1 MRSFGTRPRSA
12 VVSLVTP
19 LKGSPIRRPVHA
31 HVSAHYDKGL
41 RHARGSIRDH
51 CLDSFVTQD
60 DMSAPLV
67 RLVAARAERQ
77 SALTL
82 RIGGMWT
89 IYAQQRMTS
98 TAHRISRGGG
108 MPATPASRGV
118 STSAV
123 RHSSSKD
130 KDVTATTS
138 SSSENPKQ
146 SMPVRAW
153 NKVKEEVLHYWHGT
167 KLLGKEISISTRLL
181 RRMIMG
187 YTLTRREHRQLRRTM
202 GDMLRLI
209 PFIPF
214 ILIPAAELLLPVA
227 LRIFPNMLPSTF
239 ESKFAMEEKRRRL
252 LKLRIEMAKFLQE
265 SIKAGGLQVSDSVMD
280 SDVFK
285 EFYHK
290 VRIGMHPT
298 PEDVI
303 KVAKLFDDD
312 LTLDNLSRPQLVSIC
327 RYMQMTAFG
336 TDNYLRF
343 QVRHA
348 LTRIRQDDVVIS
360 DEGTDSM
367 SYQELLSACQSR
379 GVWTHNR
386 TREQLKEG
394 LDVWIN
400 LHIREKISG
409 TLLIL
414 SRAFYFVGEPE
425 DASTTYKDMQIKGL
439 ELTMSSLPDKLLNE
453 AELHFSK
460 EAATNKQRLDV
471 LQEQE
476 ELIEDEAEQE
486 EEVQAARNAEKS
498 RKDAETVEASK
509 IIPNASS
516 KQNIDDA
523 RMTEEQLCELGE
535 ALSILSAK
543 SSVLR
548 ERRELSELMK
558 DLPPDETVEV
568 SDPDGTSSSPKAKSL
583 YRRIRSMLK
592 RIDQQLEEFDKD
604 VGGRMHL
611 IEASSTGKI
620 SVDDLEQALRLI
632 KHRPDEEVM
641 HKLVDKLDVDHD
653 GLVPLND
660 VLELAGKDSAL
671 ANDGQVGDIKK
682 ESQKLRS
689 KKPQKSDIVDENK

>member
-1 MRSFGTRPRSA
+1 
-12 VVSLVTP
+12 
-19 LKGSPIRRPVHA
+19 
-31 HVSAHYDKGL
+31 
-41 RHARGSIRDH
+41 
-51 CLDSFVTQD
+51 
-60 DMSAPLV
+60 MSALLV
-67 RLVAARAERQ
+67 RMLAVNAERQ
-77 SALTL
+77 SAQAW
-82 RIGGMWT
+82 RVGGAWIAPHT
-89 IYAQQRMTS
+89 QVRSIRARLNT
-98 TAHRISRGGG
+98 HRPV
-108 MPATPASRGV
+108 PARV
-118 STSAV
+118 MSTSLV
-123 RHSSSKD
+123 RLSPKDSKD
-130 KDVTATTS
+130 VSKSDG
-138 SSSENPKQ
+138 PKQ
-146 SMPVRAW
+146 PMHVRAW
-153 NKVKEEVLHYWHGT
+153 NKLKEEVLHYWHGT

-181 RRMIMG
+181 RRMVMG

-214 ILIPAAELLLPVA
+214 IIIPAAELLLPLA
-227 LRIFPNMLPSTF
+227 LRFFPNMLPSTF
-239 ESKFAMEEKRRRL
+239 ESKFALEEKRRRL
-252 LKLRIEMAKFLQE
+252 LKLRLEMAKFLQE
-265 SIKAGGLQVSDSVMD
+265 SIKAGGLQLSDSVKD

-298 PEDVI
+298 RDDVI
-303 KVAKLFDDD
+303 KVAKLFDDE
-312 LTLDNLSRPQLVSIC
+312 LTLDNLSRPQLVSVC

-343 QVRHA
+343 QVRHS
-348 LTRIRQDDVVIS
+348 LNRIRQDDMVIS
-360 DEGTDSM
+360 NEGTDSM
-367 SYQELLSACQSR
+367 SYQELLVACQSR

-425 DASTTYKDMQIKGL
+425 DANATYNDMQIRGL

-460 EAATNKQRLDV
+460 EAATNKQRLEV

-498 RKDAETVEASK
+498 RKDAETMEASK
-509 IIPNASS
+509 IVPNAD
-516 KQNIDDA
+516 NVTNDDA
-523 RMTEEQLCELGE
+523 RMTEEQLSELGE
-535 ALSILSAK
+535 ALAILSAK

-558 DLPPDETVEV
+558 ELPPEEKDEAPE
-568 SDPDGTSSSPKAKSL
+568 SDGSSSPKAKSL
-583 YRRIRSMLK
+583 YRRVRSMLK
-592 RIDQQLEEFDKD
+592 RIDKQLEDYDKD
-604 VGGRMHL
+604 VGGRMNL

-671 ANDGQVGDIKK
+671 AYGGQIDDIEK
-682 ESQKLRS
+682 ESAKLRS
-689 KKPQKSDIVDENK
+689 KKPRKSDIVEESK